1 VSIQKIKDFGVGA
14 KQVFIGG
21 AWVGAAGREER
32 EIRNPKNGEHVDVV
46 AASSL
51 EDADRAVAAAR
62 KAQPGWSALTP
73 MERAG
78 YLQKLAGL
86 MDENAEAIAQLL
98 TAEGGKLISESRID
112 VGFAGLLIRYAA
124 ESARRLQGE
133 IMPGESRDEQIWI
146 QRAPYGVGAGI
157 TAWNFPA
164 ALFARKVGPSLV
176 TGNTIVVKPHELT
189 PLATLVLGE
198 LCRRAG
204 IPEGVVNVITGDGRS
219 VGAHLVSHKH
229 TDLISMTGSVRAGGE
244 IYALGAERIKP
255 IRLELG
261 GKAPFIV
268 MDDADIDKAV
278 EAAVASKFFAGG
290 SVCTCNDR
298 MYLHLRVYDEFMEKF
313 VARAKALKVGDPNDP
328 ESQIGP
334 RISAVEVDK
343 LKQMV
348 AAALKEGAMTIAE
361 QRADGAGFDRGNWFF
376 PTVLGVSSNDLSI
389 MKDETFGP
397 VIAAM
402 KVCDF
407 DQALAYANDS
417 DYGLSAYVFTRDHRK
432 IMRCVKELAFGE
444 IYVNRASGESPN
456 GFHTGYRLS
465 GIGGE
470 DGPHGIEGFMRKKTM
485 YNSFG

>member
-1 VSIQKIKDFGVGA
+1 MTIQTIKDFGVGA
-14 KQVFIGG
+14 GQVFIGG
-21 AWVGAAGREER
+21 AWVGAAGRDER
-32 EIRNPKNGEHVDVV
+32 EIRNPKNGEHVDIV
-46 AASSL
+46 AVSSP

-62 KAQPGWSALTP
+62 KAQPGWAALTP

-78 YLQKLAGL
+78 FLHKLASL
-86 MDENAEAIAQLL
+86 IDENAEAIAQLL
-98 TAEGGKLISESRID
+98 TAEGGKLIAESRID
-112 VGFAGLLIRYAA
+112 VGFAALLIRYAA
-124 ESARRLQGE
+124 ESSRRLQGE
-133 IMPGESRDEQIWI
+133 IMPGEGRDEQIWI
-146 QRAPYGVGAGI
+146 QRAPYGVVAGI

-164 ALFARKVGPSLV
+164 ALFARKVGPALV

-219 VGAHLVSHKH
+219 VGARLVAHKH

-268 MDDADIDKAV
+268 MDDADVDNAV

-298 MYLHLRVYDEFMEKF
+298 MYLHARIHDEFMGKF
-313 VARAKALKVGDPNDP
+313 VARTEALKVGDPTRA

-334 RISAVEVDK
+334 RISAGEVDK
-343 LKQMV
+343 LKRMV
-348 AAALKEGAMTIAE
+348 ADALKEGATTLSETKSNDE
-361 QRADGAGFDRGNWFF
+361 QFARGNWFF
-376 PTVLGVSSNDLSI
+376 PTVLGVASNSLSI
-389 MKDETFGP
+389 MKEETFGP

-402 KVCDF
+402 KVGDF
-407 DQALAYANDS
+407 DEALAYANDS

-432 IMRCVKELAFGE
+432 IMRCVRELAFGE

-456 GFHTGYRLS
+456 GFHTGYRMS

-485 YNSFG
+485 YNNFG